1 MIALEI
7 PGSRSRA
14 PRNDIVSGECI
25 MQLPSITAAYL
36 GILAL
41 LYLVL
46 GLQVSRLRR
55 GHRVLFGDGDNIK
68 LRSAIRAHANF
79 IEYVPIIVLM
89 VAILEMSG
97 MPALRVH
104 LLMGALLVARLLHPL
119 GMYVGPRTLQFQ
131 IYRVGGTTL
140 NWLVLV
146 AAAVLLLWR
155 FLPAAF

>member
-1 MIALEI
+1 
-7 PGSRSRA
+7 
-14 PRNDIVSGECI
+14 
-25 MQLPSITAAYL
+25 MQLPSITSAYL

-79 IEYVPIIVLM
+79 AEYVPIIVLM
-89 VAILEMSG
+89 VAMLEMSG

-131 IYRVGGTTL
+131 ICRVGGIMLTL
-140 NWLVLV
+140 MVWS
-146 AAAVLLLWR
+146 APPCCCCGA
-155 FLPAAF
+155 FCPARSSLRTPSLCKCVTPISSLTLF

>member
-1 MIALEI
+1 
-7 PGSRSRA
+7 
-14 PRNDIVSGECI
+14 
-25 MQLPSITAAYL
+25 MQQPSITAAYL

-79 IEYVPIIVLM
+79 VENVPIIVLM
-89 VAILEMSG
+89 VALLEMSG
-97 MPALRVH
+97 TPARGVH

-131 IYRVGGTTL
+131 ICRVGGIALTL
-140 NWLVLV
+140 VVLLI
-146 AAAVLLLWR
+146 AALLLLWR
-155 FLPAAF
+155 FLPGLI

>member
-1 MIALEI
+1 
-7 PGSRSRA
+7 
-14 PRNDIVSGECI
+14 

-55 GHRVLFGDGDNIK
+55 GHRVPFGDGDNIK
-68 LRSAIRAHANF
+68 LRSAIRAHGNF
-79 IEYVPIIVLM
+79 VEYVPIIVLM
-89 VAILEMSG
+89 VAMLEMSG
-97 MPALRVH
+97 TPAAMVH

-119 GMYVGPRTLQFQ
+119 GMYVGPRTIQFQ
-131 IYRVGGTTL
+131 ICRVGGILLTL
-140 NWLVLV
+140 LVLL

-155 FLPAAF
+155 FLPALI

>member
-1 MIALEI
+1 
-7 PGSRSRA
+7 
-14 PRNDIVSGECI
+14 
-25 MQLPSITAAYL
+25 MQLPSITSAYL

-79 IEYVPIIVLM
+79 VEYVPLVVLM
-89 VAILEMSG
+89 VAMLEMSG
-97 MPALRVH
+97 LPAVQVH

-119 GMYVGPRTLQFQ
+119 GMYAGPRTLRFQ
-131 IYRVGGTTL
+131 ICRVGGILLTL
-140 NWLVLV
+140 LVML
-146 AAAVLLLWR
+146 ASALLLLWR
-155 FLPAAF
+155 FLPDAIQLK